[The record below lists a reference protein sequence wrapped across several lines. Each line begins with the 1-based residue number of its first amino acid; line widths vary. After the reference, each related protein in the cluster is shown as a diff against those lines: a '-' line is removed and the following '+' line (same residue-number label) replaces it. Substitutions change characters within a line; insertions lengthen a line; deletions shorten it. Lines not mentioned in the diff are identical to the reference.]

1 MKLGTEC
8 RDAVGERADAESLR
22 ALLPY
27 LKHQVAELR
36 RAILA
41 MPRTLPDLVHEAVI
55 RRPTGDTVRMPRPR

>member
-1 MKLGTEC
+1 M
-8 RDAVGERADAESLR
+8 ESKR
-22 ALLPY
+22 VIWPY

-41 MPRTLPDLVHEAVI
+41 MPRTLPDLAHEAEI